1 MTPHGGVEQKQME
14 QPQLKPSLFQYVTL
28 AFQIITAISIIVGLI
43 MVPVEIGR
51 RDQVLTNQEKN
62 VEELRGVVSDL
73 VKSTI
78 NLSGTDRV
86 HDRDLLDLRTRME
99 RLEAKRG

>member
-1 MTPHGGVEQKQME
+1 ME
-14 QPQLKPSLFQYVTL
+14 QVQLKTSLFQYVTL
-28 AFQIITAISIIVGLI
+28 ALQVITAVSIVSGLI
-43 MVPVEIGR
+43 MIPIEVGR
-51 RDQVLTNQEKN
+51 RDQILTSQQKN
-62 VEELRGVVSDL
+62 VDELRGVVSDL

-86 HDRDLLDLRTRME
+86 HDRDLLDLRTRLD

>member
-1 MTPHGGVEQKQME
+1 ME

-51 RDQVLTNQEKN
+51 RDQVLTTQEKN

>member
-1 MTPHGGVEQKQME
+1 
-14 QPQLKPSLFQYVTL
+14 
-28 AFQIITAISIIVGLI
+28 
-43 MVPVEIGR
+43 MVPIEIGR
-51 RDQVLTNQEKN
+51 RDQILTTQQKN
-62 VEELRGVVSDL
+62 VDELRSVVSDL

-86 HDRDLLDLRTRME
+86 HDRDLLDLRTRLD

>member
-1 MTPHGGVEQKQME
+1 ME
-14 QPQLKPSLFQYVTL
+14 QVQLKPSLFQYVTL
-28 AFQIITAISIIVGLI
+28 AFQVITAVSIVSGHI
-43 MVPVEIGR
+43 MIPSEIGR
-51 RDQVLTNQEKN
+51 RDQILTSQQKN
-62 VEELRGVVSDL
+62 VDELRGVVSDL

-86 HDRDLLDLRTRME
+86 HDRDLLDLRTRLD

>member
-1 MTPHGGVEQKQME
+1 ME
-14 QPQLKPSLFQYVTL
+14 QVQLKPSLFQYVTL
-28 AFQIITAISIIVGLI
+28 VFQVITAVSIVSGLI
-43 MVPVEIGR
+43 MIPIEIGR
-51 RDQVLTNQEKN
+51 RDQILTSQQKN
-62 VEELRGVVSDL
+62 VDELRGVVSDL

-86 HDRDLLDLRTRME
+86 HDRDLLDLRTRLD

>member
-1 MTPHGGVEQKQME
+1 ME
-14 QPQLKPSLFQYVTL
+14 QVQVKPNLFQYVTL
-28 AFQIITAISIIVGLI
+28 GFQVITAISIVSGLI
-43 MVPVEIGR
+43 MVPIEIGR
-51 RDQVLTNQEKN
+51 RDQILITQQKN
-62 VEELRGVVSDL
+62 VDELRSVVSDL

-86 HDRDLLDLRTRME
+86 HDRDLLDLRTRLD

>member
-1 MTPHGGVEQKQME
+1 ME
-14 QPQLKPSLFQYVTL
+14 QPQIKPSLFQYVTL

-43 MVPVEIGR
+43 MVPVDIGR
-51 RDQVLTNQEKN
+51 RDQVLTTQEKN
-62 VEELRGVVSDL
+62 VDELRGVVSDL

-78 NLSGTDRV
+78 NLSGSDRV

>member
-14 QPQLKPSLFQYVTL
+14 QVQLKPSLFQYVTL
-28 AFQIITAISIIVGLI
+28 AFQVITAVSIVSGLI
-43 MVPVEIGR
+43 MIPIEIGR
-51 RDQVLTNQEKN
+51 RDQVLTTQQKN
-62 VEELRGVVSDL
+62 VDELRGVVSDL

>member
-1 MTPHGGVEQKQME
+1 ME
-14 QPQLKPSLFQYVTL
+14 QVQLKPSLFQYVTL
-28 AFQIITAISIIVGLI
+28 AFQVITAVSIVSGLI
-43 MVPVEIGR
+43 MIPIEVGR
-51 RDQVLTNQEKN
+51 RDQILTNQQKN
-62 VEELRGVVSDL
+62 VDELRGVVSDL

-86 HDRDLLDLRTRME
+86 HDRDLLDLRTRLD

>member
-1 MTPHGGVEQKQME
+1 ME
-14 QPQLKPSLFQYVTL
+14 QVQVKPSLFQYVTL
-28 AFQIITAISIIVGLI
+28 GFQVITAISIVLGLVMI
-43 MVPVEIGR
+43 PVEIGR
-51 RDQVLTNQEKN
+51 RDQILTTQQKN
-62 VEELRGVVSDL
+62 VDELRNVVSDL

-86 HDRDLLDLRTRME
+86 HDRDLLDLRSRLD

>member
-1 MTPHGGVEQKQME
+1 ME

-51 RDQVLTNQEKN
+51 RDQVLTTQEKN

-78 NLSGTDRV
+78 NLSGSDRV

>member
-1 MTPHGGVEQKQME
+1 ME
-14 QPQLKPSLFQYVTL
+14 QVQVKPNLFQYVTL
-28 AFQIITAISIIVGLI
+28 GFQVITAISIMTGLI

-51 RDQVLTNQEKN
+51 RDQILTTQQKN
-62 VEELRGVVSDL
+62 VDELRSVVSDL

-86 HDRDLLDLRTRME
+86 HDRDLLDLRTRLD

>member
-1 MTPHGGVEQKQME
+1 ME
-14 QPQLKPSLFQYVTL
+14 QVQVKPNLFQYVTL
-28 AFQIITAISIIVGLI
+28 GFQVITSISIISGLI
-43 MVPVEIGR
+43 MIPIEIGR
-51 RDQVLTNQEKN
+51 RDQILTTQQKN
-62 VEELRGVVSDL
+62 VDELRGVVSDL

-99 RLEAKRG
+99 HLEAKRG

>member
-1 MTPHGGVEQKQME
+1 ME

-51 RDQVLTNQEKN
+51 RDQVLTTQEKN

-86 HDRDLLDLRTRME
+86 HDRDLLDLRSRME

>member
-1 MTPHGGVEQKQME
+1 ME

-43 MVPVEIGR
+43 LVPVEIGR
-51 RDQVLTNQEKN
+51 RDQLLTTQEKN
-62 VEELRGVVSDL
+62 VEELRDVVSDL

-86 HDRDLLDLRTRME
+86 HDRDLLDLRARME

>member
-1 MTPHGGVEQKQME
+1 ME
-14 QPQLKPSLFQYVTL
+14 QVQLKPSLFQYVTL
-28 AFQIITAISIIVGLI
+28 GFQVITAISIVLGLVMI
-43 MVPVEIGR
+43 PVEIGR
-51 RDQVLTNQEKN
+51 RDQILTTQQKN
-62 VEELRGVVSDL
+62 VDELRGVVSDL

-86 HDRDLLDLRTRME
+86 HDRDLLDLRSRLD

>member
-1 MTPHGGVEQKQME
+1 ME

-43 MVPVEIGR
+43 MVPVQIGR
-51 RDQVLTNQEKN
+51 RDQVLTTQEKN